1 MRGSD
6 VGIREDPA
14 SPYKR
19 AWLWFLARFR
29 LSKEAVCIMSA
40 GRPEDDDFHDYP
52 DDIHG
57 HPWHFHRHTCKRCG
71 KRFTI

>member
-1 MRGSD
+1 MIG
-6 VGIREDPA
+6 GIREVPT
-14 SPYKR
+14 SRYQR

-29 LSKEAVCIMSA
+29 LSKSAVCIMSS
-40 GRPEDDDFHDYP
+40 GRDEDDDFHDYP

-71 KRFTI
+71 KRFII